1 MFGVLLSADTASF
14 SQVLTACIG
23 AAIIVGIFILLY
35 NKNYSKNEAAL
46 NEFLDKIENIVKQHI
61 IELIENIDI
70 NNIKESFIVF
80 QSEFFG
86 NLYNDIYD
94 LCLEELEKYDKVAGA
109 LIKKVLTKEKIEDY
123 VHILIEDGEIQDKL
137 ADLYN
142 AIVKDK
148 VDDIVLADEL
158 LAEEVAKYEEDVETN
173 DESVE
178 ELDPMVGDA
187 LMPPVEEN
195 IIPPTEEES
204 DTVKDDGTIEILDED
219 ITDEL

>member
-123 VHILIEDGEIQDKL
+123 VNILIEDGEIQDKL